1 MIKISA
7 FCDEAAE
14 DLSGQI
20 AALEENGICFAD
32 IRNIDGKNVAD
43 FTERDCALY
52 AAEFRRAGIGISC
65 IGSPL
70 GKSQLS
76 GDFSAVCGMAESL
89 CRTAIAFKTDKI
101 RIFSFYGAKGQFEA
115 VADRLKAL
123 VSIAQKYGVTL
134 LHENELGIYGERA
147 EDVLR
152 LSGIEGLGFVYD
164 PANYV
169 LVGEPIQEA
178 ERTVFLSKYIHI
190 KDARYS
196 GRDCPCGRRGWQSAR
211 AAVVRPKSDLDVGAA
226 LGRVRRL
233 CRTDRQR
240 AEAFGCLRFSAF
252 GFSGGFECASS
263 LAFRFGLSRNQ
274 GRMARQPDLTP
285 AVRRTTPCK
294 KTTGKRAQDTQRE
307 ILCSFFHF
315 VSAYLRTAHNFCHA
329 ASRKCAS
336 KNNRKNF

>member
-20 AALEENGICFAD
+20 AALQENGICFAD

-169 LVGEPIQEA
+169 LAGDPIQEA

-196 GRDCPCGRRGWQSAR
+196 GEIVPAGEGDGNLRELLLCDRNQTLTLEPHLVEFGGYAGLTDRELKHSAVYDSPRSAFQAASNALRRLL
-211 AAVVRPKSDLDVGAA
+211 SDLGYQETKEGW
-226 LGRVRRL
+226 LG
-233 CRTDRQR
+233 
-240 AEAFGCLRFSAF
+240 
-252 GFSGGFECASS
+252 
-263 LAFRFGLSRNQ
+263 SR
-274 GRMARQPDLTP
+274 
-285 AVRRTTPCK
+285 
-294 KTTGKRAQDTQRE
+294 
-307 ILCSFFHF
+307 I
-315 VSAYLRTAHNFCHA
+315 
-329 ASRKCAS
+329 
-336 KNNRKNF
+336 